1 MFCFYYRTTYLSAI
15 LRLEKMY
22 CCVFTDARN
31 KTAKKQRKEKMLFLN
46 LDVDLENEIILPST
60 GYFT

>member
-1 MFCFYYRTTYLSAI
+1 
-15 LRLEKMY
+15 MY

-31 KTAKKQRKEKMLFLN
+31 KTAKKQRKEKILFLN